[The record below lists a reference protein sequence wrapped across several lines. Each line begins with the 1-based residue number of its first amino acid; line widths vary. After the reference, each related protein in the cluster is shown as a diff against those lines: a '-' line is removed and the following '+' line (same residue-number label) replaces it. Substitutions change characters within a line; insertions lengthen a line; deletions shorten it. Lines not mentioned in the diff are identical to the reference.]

1 MANNLFKHTTS
12 PSPPLPT
19 SSSCFS
25 SSSPSSYP
33 SNSFL
38 LLLLLYEHPL
48 AQMHVHEM
56 LLILEHRAPHID
68 LGIGLLSF
76 GPCGG
81 RVPLGV
87 VVSAHLHGLVRRASG
102 RKENGSV
109 SLLSFCGGLF
119 WFSFSVRSSGK
130 RRGDF
135 RFFCICLDLIF
146 IQCKGIDFLWGEI
159 YVQGISVR

>member
-19 SSSCFS
+19 SSSFS

-87 VVSAHLHGLVRRASG
+87 VVVSAHLHGLVRRASG
-102 RKENGSV
+102 LGVINVGV
-109 SLLSFCGGLF
+109 GGVGVFLDHLDCLLLLAH
-119 WFSFSVRSSGK
+119 SGK
-130 RRGDF
+130 RYVDSSITCVCNRNHKMFFIETQTDF
-135 RFFCICLDLIF
+135 I
-146 IQCKGIDFLWGEI
+146 EI
-159 YVQGISVR
+159 TPNK